1 VDLTKALEILVKDH
15 IEEQMKHPQMLTLSE
30 TVGMLG
36 GCRCGEL
43 HEGMLPEDVAKCI
56 MADMA
61 DMGKLEEAK
70 IYFQKLDEDGLLEET
85 SLYEVMADLGEVDWH

>member
-1 VDLTKALEILVKDH
+1 VDLTTALEILVKDH
-15 IEEQMKHPQMLTLSE
+15 IEDQMKDPQMLTLSE
-30 TVGMLG
+30 TVAMLG

-70 IYFQKLDEDGLLEET
+70 EYFQDMEEECLLEET